1 MSRCRATPRG
11 PSQRGLR
18 LAAPST
24 GFTLVELMVAMLLG
38 LIVIGG
44 VVSVFLANQ
53 QSYRTNEALSEVQD
67 GSRIAFEMMA
77 QDIRNAGLT
86 GCDSSDT
93 GNVANVLKNS
103 PAGGGTMWWAN
114 WNNVLVGYGGTG
126 DPAVTV
132 GTAAA
137 NKVAGTESLQL
148 IGATNAG
155 LSVSVH
161 DKGAMQFT
169 LSENSSDL
177 TSADLKLG
185 DAMIVCDPQFA
196 AIFQSTNYNG
206 TAKTVAYNT
215 LTSAP
220 GNYSNILASTGIPY
234 TFVTNSLIAKLTA
247 VDWYIGNTPPPVVG
261 GRSLYRVR
269 LVNNAG
275 KLDTTTDEMVRNV
288 IDMKITYLQSGGT
301 TFLPV
306 AADTNWG
313 AVSAVQVWLKLQ
325 STDQFAGTDVKP
337 LTREFTATTT
347 VRNRVN

>member
-1 MSRCRATPRG
+1 MSGCRVTPHG
-11 PSQRGLR
+11 PSLRGLR
-18 LAAPST
+18 LATPSA

-44 VVSVFLANQ
+44 VISVFLANQ

-93 GNVANVLKNS
+93 GNVVNVLRSS
-103 PAGGGTMWWAN
+103 PAGGGSKWWAN

-161 DKGAMQFT
+161 DTGAMQFT

-177 TSADLKLG
+177 TSADLKSG
-185 DAMIVCDPQFA
+185 DAMIVCDPQFSA
-196 AIFQSTNYNG
+196 VFQSTNYNG
-206 TAKTVAYNT
+206 TARTVAYTT
-215 LTSAP
+215 LTSTP

-234 TFVTNSLIAKLTA
+234 TFGTNSLIAKLTA

-261 GRSLYRVR
+261 GRSLYRMR

-275 KLDTTTDEMVRNV
+275 SLDTTPEEMVRNV
-288 IDMKITYLQSGGT
+288 TSMSIAYLQSGDT
-301 TFLPV
+301 SFLPMAQV
-306 AADTNWG
+306 TNWG
-313 AVSAVQVWLKLQ
+313 AVSAVQVTLKLQ

-347 VRNRVN
+347 ARNRVN